1 MDTIK
6 AYLFKTRSPFSIL
19 KKGRGGLLSL
29 SPPPFL
35 FPICAPVSV
44 TEYASISLKNILAK
58 SWINCSDYVKTL
70 NMHDHLTCST
80 DFWRW
85 LRFSISQS
93 SEYGTVVYFKG
104 YAEFRICLTMAPYAS
119 LIPEYILMFLNM
131 PEHGWI
137 LLHVPEYAWINCPDY
152 ARVLNMPRHSYNKH
166 YHYYCN

>member
-1 MDTIK
+1 MHNQKFFRAGEGRFVKLGHFDKHFVKNSGKRDPTEKLDTSQTAFWMENLTERWTQSRPICSK
-6 AYLFKTRSPFSIL
+6 QGHLFRFWKRAGEAFS
-19 KKGRGGLLSL
+19 LSL
-29 SPPPFL
+29 PPFL

-93 SEYGTVVYFKG
+93 SEYGTVVYL
-104 YAEFRICLTMAPYAS
+104 RVTPNS
-119 LIPEYILMFLNM
+119 EYVWLWLRM
-131 PEHGWI
+131 PH
-137 LLHVPEYAWINCPDY
+137 
-152 ARVLNMPRHSYNKH
+152 
-166 YHYYCN
+166 